1 MYFMSKEEFK
11 TALYHGYMCKCFDN
25 PKLYCG
31 FLPGH
36 GTTLFIEKKHF
47 IIEGRENIKND

>member
-47 IIEGRENIKND
+47 IIEGRENIKK